1 MRIHE
6 LEVDQFGVWKEV
18 TLPFH
23 DRGVTVLYGP
33 NEAGKSTLMRF
44 IRGVLYGFQPSDEV
58 DASRRRERVVCSG
71 ALKVSHQGKS
81 YRIRRVSEKGTRGVL
96 EINGQRREQT
106 DPLMQSLLGDASES
120 LFKDVFAIGLNELQQ
135 LATLSGDEVA
145 EQIYGLSLGREGE
158 QIVRAQNAFAKNE
171 RFLIDPDSRKGEIH
185 SLIQQLAEID
195 RELERVGQPAQ
206 RHTRLLDQTTK
217 HDVTVSELKKR
228 QKNLQQDLRGYQFL
242 NQAWEP
248 WAKHRDVQLEL
259 KQLPVTNVDVDI
271 LNRYDE
277 LELELSEVDSQRKQ
291 LIDEAKRLQK
301 QAEEIK
307 LRPELE
313 EETCAIQ
320 NLHEQTREMQL
331 LEQQLQTGSPATDP
345 REQEVQR
352 LLGNLGGHWSLKR
365 LEETDLSPVKLHSL
379 LEQGDRYRRANR
391 ARTKA
396 AKKYKRMSAALK
408 LHEQAETTQRRG
420 LGSLSV
426 EETRQDL
433 SDKIDQLEDLRGLR
447 IRKEHIKKTLELFPE
462 TREAEAEVVEQ
473 ELPPF
478 FYNVLWF
485 FAISGAI
492 LFLFGSY
499 RAVAGLFSGGGY
511 LATLGACYSLLGLG
525 ALGTCWTMKQY
536 FSQQKIQV
544 AGNDVDREKMSRE
557 LSRVESQIQKIRSRN
572 LLRPQRTAPQT
583 LIAEQDDSELIDE
596 TLADLRKQ
604 LHSLQTVNDDSGR
617 IEKLRRQMSRMR
629 NSLQDY
635 QKRVSQSRREW
646 TESLR
651 TLGLIETL
659 KVSEAVAQCQQI
671 ADAKHVLHEWSRSH
685 QSKEQQRKV
694 LDTFLEKV
702 QQLSNK
708 IEGRGIAVRDPYQL
722 LAEWHRELQLLGE
735 RRRERQQLRSTA
747 KEKRR
752 DAARIADRV
761 ERMRE
766 QRSLLLS
773 QMGVADRGEIAAKL
787 AAIDERKTLE
797 AKLRE
802 AEKDLD
808 KVTSQ
813 EPELVIT
820 EEMLIEYDE
829 ASNKRIVTEIRD
841 ELQEIDEALQ
851 SEYQTL
857 GKLKQ
862 ELHAIEEDRSV
873 ASLRFDREQV
883 ADELR
888 KASESLFA
896 NRVADRVV
904 EQLRSKIE
912 QDRQPQTLQA
922 ASEYLSQ
929 LTCDKYQKVWTPLGE
944 KALFVDDDVKQSL
957 RVEQL
962 SSGTREQVFL
972 SLRLAMIK
980 DFAARGVELP
990 LILDDVTVNFDQ
1002 IRTEAAVETLLNVA
1016 DDGQQI
1022 MLFTCHLHLAHLF
1035 ENDGIE
1041 PVWLP
1046 NHRPE
1051 MTV

>member
-1 MRIHE
+1 
-6 LEVDQFGVWKEV
+6 
-18 TLPFH
+18 
-23 DRGVTVLYGP
+23 
-33 NEAGKSTLMRF
+33 
-44 IRGVLYGFQPSDEV
+44 
-58 DASRRRERVVCSG
+58 
-71 ALKVSHQGKS
+71 
-81 YRIRRVSEKGTRGVL
+81 
-96 EINGQRREQT
+96 
-106 DPLMQSLLGDASES
+106 MQSLVGEASES

-171 RFLIDPDSRKGEIH
+171 RFLIDPENRKGEIH
-185 SLIQQLAEID
+185 SLLQQLAELD

-206 RHTRLLDQTTK
+206 RHTRLIDQTAK
-217 HDVTVSELKKR
+217 HDVSVSELKKR

-248 WAKHRDVQLEL
+248 WSKHRDLQLEL
-259 KQLPVTNVDVDI
+259 KRLPVTNVDIDI
-271 LNRYDE
+271 LNRFDE

-291 LIDEAKRLQK
+291 LIEEAKRLQK

-320 NLHEQTREMQL
+320 NLHEQTREMQV
-331 LEQQLQTGSPATDP
+331 LEQQLQGRSPVSDP
-345 REQEVQR
+345 RDQEVQR
-352 LLGNLGGHWSLKR
+352 LLGNLGGHWTLKR

-396 AKKYKRMSAALK
+396 SKKYKRMSAALK
-408 LHEQAETTQRRG
+408 KYEQAENTQRRS

-426 EETRQDL
+426 EQTRDEL
-433 SDKIDQLEDLRGLR
+433 NNKIEQLEDLRGLR
-447 IRKEHIKKTLELFPE
+447 VRKEHIRKTLDLLPE
-462 TREAEAEVVEQ
+462 TREAEAVEQ

-478 FYNVLWF
+478 FYTVLWF
-485 FAISGAI
+485 FAIAGAF
-492 LFLFGSY
+492 LFLFGLY
-499 RAVAGLFSGGGY
+499 RSTWGIYSGSGY
-511 LATLGACYSLLGLG
+511 LATLGACFSLLGVSS
-525 ALGTCWTMKQY
+525 LGTCWTLKQY
-536 FSQQKIQV
+536 FSQQEFQV
-544 AGNDVDREKMSRE
+544 SGHDVDREKLHRE
-557 LSRVESQIQKIRSRN
+557 LNRVESQIQKIHSQN
-572 LLRPQRTAPQT
+572 FLRPQRTAPQS
-583 LIAEQDDSELIDE
+583 LVAEQDDSRLVEE

-604 LHSLQTVNDDSGR
+604 LHSLHDVDDDTGR
-617 IEKLRRQMSRMR
+617 IEKLRRQMSQMR

-635 QKRVSQSRREW
+635 QKRVSQSRRDW

-651 TLGLIETL
+651 TLGLTETL

-671 ADAKHVLHEWSRSH
+671 ADAKQVLNEWSRSH
-685 QSKEQQRKV
+685 QSEEQQRKT

-722 LAEWHRELQLLGE
+722 LEEWNRELQLLGE

-752 DAARIADRV
+752 EASRIVDRV

-766 QRSLLLS
+766 QRGLLLS

-797 AKLRE
+797 AKLRD
-802 AEKDLD
+802 AEKELD
-808 KVTSQ
+808 KVTAQ
-813 EPELVIT
+813 EPELAIT
-820 EEMLIEYDE
+820 EEMLVEYDE
-829 ASNKRIVTEIRD
+829 ASNKRIVTEIRN

-851 SEYQTL
+851 GEYQTL

-862 ELHAIEEDRSV
+862 ELHAIEADRSV

-883 ADELR
+883 ADALR
-888 KASESLFA
+888 KASESLLA

-912 QDRQPQTLQA
+912 RDRQPQTLQA

-929 LTCDKYQKVWTPLGE
+929 LTCEKYQNVWTPLGE
-944 KALFVDDDVKQSL
+944 KVLFVDDDTDQSL

-1016 DDGQQI
+1016 DSGQQI